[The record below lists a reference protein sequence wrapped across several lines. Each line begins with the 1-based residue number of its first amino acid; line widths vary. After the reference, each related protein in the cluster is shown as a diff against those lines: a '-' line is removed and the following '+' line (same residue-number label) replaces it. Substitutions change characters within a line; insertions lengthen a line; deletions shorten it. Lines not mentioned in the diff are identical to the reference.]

1 MRCSYASGCARPIA
15 RSAQETASMSTPARS
30 LEPTYTDRAWSE
42 ALLEVEYAR
51 IAYLQ
56 QLRLPDRDEREV
68 DRLWLRLWRAER
80 RRDEL
85 HRVME

>member
-1 MRCSYASGCARPIA
+1 MP
-15 RSAQETASMSTPARS
+15 TPAQS
-30 LEPTYTDRAWSE
+30 LEPTFTDRAWSE

-51 IAYLQ
+51 VAYLQ
-56 QLRLPDRDEREV
+56 QLRQLDRDEREL

-85 HRVME
+85 HRLVQ

>member
-1 MRCSYASGCARPIA
+1 
-15 RSAQETASMSTPARS
+15 MSTPALR
-30 LEPTYTDRAWSE
+30 LEPDFTDRAWND
-42 ALLEVEYAR
+42 ALLDVEYAR

-56 QLRLPDRDEREV
+56 QLRLPDRDEREL

-85 HRVME
+85 HRFVD

>member
-1 MRCSYASGCARPIA
+1 MPRC
-15 RSAQETASMSTPARS
+15 AQEIASMSAPA
-30 LEPTYTDRAWSE
+30 PTHDFRPADRAWRE

-51 IAYLQ
+51 VAYLQ
-56 QLRLPDRDEREV
+56 QLQLPERDEREL

-85 HRVME
+85 YRVMDY

>member
-1 MRCSYASGCARPIA
+1 MARA
-15 RSAQETASMSTPARS
+15 AQETASMSTPAQN
-30 LEPTYTDRAWSE
+30 LETVFTDRAWRE

-80 RRDEL
+80 QRDEL
-85 HRVME
+85 HRVVE

>member
-1 MRCSYASGCARPIA
+1 
-15 RSAQETASMSTPARS
+15 MSTPAQN
-30 LEPTYTDRAWSE
+30 LETVFTDRAWRE

-80 RRDEL
+80 QRDEL
-85 HRVME
+85 HRVVE

>member
-1 MRCSYASGCARPIA
+1 
-15 RSAQETASMSTPARS
+15 MSTPAQN
-30 LEPTYTDRAWSE
+30 LEPAFTDRAWCE

-56 QLRLPDRDEREV
+56 QLRLPDPDEREL

-85 HRVME
+85 HRVVE